1 MAISLRITSVMM
13 FFIGVSLIV
22 PKIADAAGTLSNLT
36 SNRFSV
42 SGSNT
47 LTGLKVDS
55 QGLRNR
61 SLSAQLDGD
70 YEPPNFGGPDSQHGS
85 GTR

>member
-1 MAISLRITSVMM
+1 M
-13 FFIGVSLIV
+13 FFVGASLIV
-22 PKIADAAGTLSNLT
+22 PKIADAAGTFRNLT

-42 SGSNT
+42 FATNT
-47 LTGLKVDS
+47 LTTLKVDS
-55 QGLRNR
+55 QGLQNR
-61 SLSAQLDGD
+61 TFSAKSDSD

>member
-1 MAISLRITSVMM
+1 MM

-22 PKIADAAGTLSNLT
+22 PKIADAAGTFSNLT

-55 QGLRNR
+55 QGLQNR
-61 SLSAQLDGD
+61 SLSVQSDGD